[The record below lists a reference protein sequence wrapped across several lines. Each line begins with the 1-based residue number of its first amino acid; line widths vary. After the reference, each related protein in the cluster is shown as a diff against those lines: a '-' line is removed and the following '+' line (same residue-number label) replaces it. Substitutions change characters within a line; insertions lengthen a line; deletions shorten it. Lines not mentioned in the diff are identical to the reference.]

1 MSIYTDLFDL
11 EAQAVRVR
19 KPWVAVVALVWLA
32 LFASGCSLR
41 PLLGN
46 VSVEPATISPNADGV
61 DDATNIQYRLGRSA
75 DVSIYFENEQGKRYY
90 FRQDQLRSP
99 GKYDVAWGGVIN
111 QPEIVDNGYGP
122 QQVRG
127 QVLPDGVY
135 QWTVEATDKRG
146 NIDTTSGTILL
157 EDGDTVL
164 PELQNF
170 TVVPQVFRPN
180 QDGLRDDWVSISYY
194 LPKDVDQA
202 QVYLIDPDEP
212 NVKYPIAERERVI
225 KPGETGYHEYRY
237 EGGVDLGAEPPPN
250 GDYTVVGEAR
260 DLAGN
265 NVVVTS
271 TLTIEDGGKPR
282 ADILQGEIDWLGEV
296 NRVVSVPIS
305 GTLCFTATIQNE
317 GTVSIRTA
325 GPWPGTTYRFSEN
338 NNTLALKENDPSYR
352 QQAGVF
358 RFGVNYDTTGID
370 FPFRWAIG
378 RKEDLERRL
387 IDGQEQWYLLPG
399 KRGLTSGCIELDQVP
414 PTGTN
419 FWWGGLIHEFVDVP
433 NNYVDRISVSVGTP

>member
-1 MSIYTDLFDL
+1 L
-11 EAQAVRVR
+11 
-19 KPWVAVVALVWLA
+19 WVAGLA
-32 LFASGCSLR
+32 LACLAGLASGCSLR
-41 PLLGN
+41 PLLYD
-46 VSVEPATISPNADGV
+46 VSVDPAAISPNADGA
-61 DDATNIQYRLGRSA
+61 DDATNIRYTLGRSA
-75 DVSIYFENEQGKRYY
+75 DVSIYFENDQGQRYY
-90 FRQDQLRSP
+90 FRKDRLRSP
-99 GKYDVAWGGVIN
+99 GEYAVAWGGVIN
-111 QPEIVDNGYGP
+111 QPEIVDDGYGP
-122 QQVRG
+122 QQIRG
-127 QVLPDGVY
+127 RVLPDGAY
-135 QWTVEATDKRG
+135 RWTVEATDKRG
-146 NIDTTSGTILL
+146 AIDTASGTIVLQN
-157 EDGDTVL
+157 GDTQL

-194 LPKDVDQA
+194 LPKDVDQV
-202 QVYLIDPDEP
+202 QVYLIHPDEP
-212 NVKYPIAERERVI
+212 NVKYPIAEQERVI

-250 GDYTVVGEAR
+250 GAYTIVGEAR

-265 NVVVTS
+265 NVVVSS

-282 ADILQGEIDWLGEV
+282 ADILQGEIDWQGEL
-296 NRVVSVPIS
+296 NRVVSVPLS

-325 GPWPGTTYRFSEN
+325 GPWPGTTYRFGEN
-338 NNTLALKENDPSYR
+338 NNTLALIDEDPSYR

-370 FPFRWAIG
+370 FPYRWAIG
-378 RKEDLERRL
+378 RQEDLERRV

-399 KRGLTSGCIELDQVP
+399 QRGQTSGCIQIDQEP

-433 NNYVDRISVSVGTP
+433 NNYVDRISVSVGAP

>member
-1 MSIYTDLFDL
+1 MRARTL
-11 EAQAVRVR
+11 
-19 KPWVAVVALVWLA
+19 WVAGLA
-32 LFASGCSLR
+32 LACLAGLASGCSLR
-41 PLLGN
+41 PLLYD
-46 VSVEPATISPNADGV
+46 VSVDPAAISPNADGA
-61 DDATNIQYRLGRSA
+61 DDATNIRYTLGRSA
-75 DVSIYFENEQGKRYY
+75 DVSIYFENDQGQRYY
-90 FRQDQLRSP
+90 FRKDRLRSP
-99 GKYDVAWGGVIN
+99 GEYAVAWGGVIN
-111 QPEIVDNGYGP
+111 QPEIVDDGYGP
-122 QQVRG
+122 QQIRG
-127 QVLPDGVY
+127 RVLPDGAY
-135 QWTVEATDKRG
+135 RWTVEATDKRG
-146 NIDTTSGTILL
+146 AIDTASGTIVLQN
-157 EDGDTVL
+157 GDTQL

-194 LPKDVDQA
+194 LPKDVDQV
-202 QVYLIDPDEP
+202 QVYLIHPDEP
-212 NVKYPIAERERVI
+212 NVKYPIAEQERVI

-250 GDYTVVGEAR
+250 GAYTIVGEAR

-265 NVVVTS
+265 NVVVSS

-282 ADILQGEIDWLGEV
+282 ADILQGEIDWQGEL
-296 NRVVSVPIS
+296 NRVVSVPLS

-325 GPWPGTTYRFSEN
+325 GPWPGTTYRFGEN
-338 NNTLALKENDPSYR
+338 NNTLALIDEDPSYR

-370 FPFRWAIG
+370 FPYRWAIG
-378 RKEDLERRL
+378 RQEDLERRV

-399 KRGLTSGCIELDQVP
+399 QRGQTSGCIQIDQEP

-433 NNYVDRISVSVGTP
+433 NNYVDRISVSVGAP